1 MMDLKYETTVH
12 NNWGAPKAAG
22 AETGFEVKVGSVS
35 KADFET
41 TNPEQL
47 IGMSWATCLNATIR
61 SILKA
66 KQMENHSIVNV
77 HVKLW
82 FDEKTRFQFTLDGE
96 ASIEGLTIEETEK
109 IVAAAHRFCPVS
121 KLIGDKPGVTLKSVL
136 YAK

>member
-1 MMDLKYETTVH
+1 MDLKYETTVY
-12 NNWGAPKAAG
+12 NNWGKERAAG
-22 AETGFEVKVGSVS
+22 SETGFSVKVGSVS

-66 KQMENHSIVNV
+66 KQLENHSIVNV
-77 HVKLW
+77 NVKLW
-82 FDEKTRFQFTLDGE
+82 FDEKTRYHFTLDAE
-96 ASIEGLTIEETEK
+96 ASIEGLPMEETEK
-109 IVAAAHRFCPVS
+109 IVATAHRFCPVS
-121 KLIGDKPGVTLKSVL
+121 KLIGGNTGVTLKSVP